1 MVKTMLRPVAFS
13 AIAVAIAFSSA
24 HGASGEPT
32 PSRIVERQ
40 IQSVG
45 VARNLV
51 GINSLRRM
59 VVYLPS
65 GYDESAD
72 RYPVLYFFSNTFES
86 YRDVF
91 DKKGAKGLFDRAIAS
106 GVIGKFI
113 LVDLDMTTEA
123 SPGPWGYGISW
134 YVNSPVTGNWED
146 YIINEAVPYIDA
158 NFRTRPDRDSRGI
171 AGEFI
176 GAYGAIRLGMRHPEV
191 FGAVYAMHPVGTGSG
206 VRLMQTI
213 PNWEL
218 LANAKTLDD
227 GKKDPTVFLFIFQAF
242 LPNPDKP
249 PLFIDLE
256 AHKEKD
262 RLIIDAKLNE
272 RLRNN
277 FYLETMIPQF
287 ADNLKSLRGF
297 KFDWSRNDPNYDHV
311 YANQAFTHK
320 LNDFGI
326 VHEAE
331 EFNGT
336 WGESY
341 WGDEGRVYTEV
352 LPFFQ
357 RYLDFSRNPRAQ
369 IQ

>member
-1 MVKTMLRPVAFS
+1 MS
-13 AIAVAIAFSSA
+13 AAALAVALLSEHVALA
-24 HGASGEPT
+24 DPA
-32 PSRIVERQ
+32 PSRLMDREIHSAC
-40 IQSVG
+40 I
-45 VARNLV
+45 ARNIV
-51 GINSLRRM
+51 GINPIRRM
-59 VVYLPS
+59 VVYLPV
-65 GYDESAD
+65 GYDESKD

-91 DKKGAKGLFDRAIAS
+91 DKKGAKSLFDRAIAS
-106 GVIGKFI
+106 GAIGKFI
-113 LVDLDMTTEA
+113 LVDLEMTTET

-146 YIINEAVPYIDA
+146 FVIKEAIPYIDA
-158 NFRTRPDRDSRGI
+158 NFRTRPERDSRGI
-171 AGEFI
+171 TGEFI
-176 GAYGAIRLGMRHPEV
+176 GAYGAIRLGMRHPDV

-213 PNWEL
+213 PNWDL
-218 LANAKTLDD
+218 LANAKTLDE

-242 LPNPDKP
+242 LPNPNNP

-262 RLIIDAKLNE
+262 RFIIDAKLNE

-331 EFNGT
+331 EYNGT

-341 WGDEGRVYTEV
+341 WGDEGRVVTDV

-357 RYLDFSRNPRAQ
+357 RRLIFGTN
-369 IQ
+369 